1 MPVATAV
8 IGDPPV
14 SAVGARLDVTAHDGS
29 ATGLYSRH
37 DLQLVESQVS
47 GTGRPV
53 RRTGGAEDVGDLE

>member
-1 MPVATAV
+1 MPVAAGV
-8 IGDPPV
+8 ICHPPV
-14 SAVGARLDVTAHDGS
+14 PAVGAGFDVPAHDGS